1 MTKQIQKASGDIQE
15 FSPDKLGKFLNRI
28 KVPQDAIDNIVRL
41 IEGEITD
48 YTRVHELR
56 QIVTNHLRQLPR
68 GELYAARYDI
78 KGAVRKLGP
87 AGHFYETYISEI
99 FKSDGYSDIHT
110 GVMVQ
115 GECVTH
121 ELDVVATK
129 DGQNHMI
136 ECKFHNQD
144 GTKSDV
150 TIALYI
156 YARFLDVQKSASLP
170 DGFQQAWLS
179 TNTKL
184 TQDAIH
190 YCMCK
195 GMKVL
200 TMEYPFGSS
209 ILDKVVEKNVFPIS
223 TLQIDKAYLPE
234 LYAANYVMLNDVLSA
249 SAEEISAN
257 TNVPREVLEKAQEQ
271 ARNILSAAAQD
282 SQ

>member
-15 FSPDKLGKFLNRI
+15 FSSDKLSKFLTRI
-28 KVPQDAIDNIVRL
+28 KVPQDAIDNVVRV
-41 IEGEITD
+41 IETEIHD
-48 YTRVHELR
+48 YTRVNELR
-56 QIVTNHLRQLPR
+56 QAVTDHLLKLPK
-68 GELYAARYDI
+68 GELYAARYNI
-78 KGAVRKLGP
+78 KTAVRKLGP
-87 AGHFYETYISEI
+87 AGHFYESYVGEL
-99 FKSDGYSDIHT
+99 FKSDGFENVHT
-110 GVMVQ
+110 SVVVQ

-129 DGQNHMI
+129 DGEQHMV

-156 YARFLDVQKSASLP
+156 YARFLDVQKSPSVP
-170 DGFQQAWLS
+170 NGFQHAWLS

-200 TMEYPFGSS
+200 TMEYPYGSS

-223 TLQIDKAYLPE
+223 TLNIDGGYLPE
-234 LYAANYVMLNDVLSA
+234 FYTANYVMLTD
-249 SAEEISAN
+249 
-257 TNVPREVLEKAQEQ
+257 
-271 ARNILSAAAQD
+271 ILSGSADEINMNTSVPKDVIEAAQN
-282 SQ
+282 QAHGILAATA

>member
-15 FSPDKLGKFLNRI
+15 FSAEKLGKFLNRI
-28 KVPQDAIDNIVRL
+28 KVPQDAIDNIVKL
-41 IEGEITD
+41 IEVEIAD

-56 QIVTNHLRQLPR
+56 QTVTNHLLQLPK
-68 GELYAARYDI
+68 GELYAARYNI

-87 AGHFYETYISEI
+87 AGHLYETYVSEI
-99 FKSDGYSDIHT
+99 FKYDGYSDIHT

-129 DGQNHMI
+129 DGENHMI

-156 YARFLDVQKSASLP
+156 YARFLDIQKSASLP
-170 DGFQQAWLS
+170 NGFQHAWLS

-200 TMEYPFGSS
+200 TMEYPFGAS
-209 ILDKVVEKNVFPIS
+209 ILDKVVEKSVFPLS
-223 TLQIDKAYLPE
+223 TLSIDKGYLPE
-234 LYAANYVMLNDVLSA
+234 LYAANYVMMTDIMGKSA
-249 SAEEISAN
+249 NEISMS
-257 TNVPREVLEKAQEQ
+257 TGVPQDVIVAAQAQ
-271 ARNILSAAAQD
+271 AQKIIEAAA
-282 SQ
+282 